1 MGSNT
6 LIGKFYTL
14 AEWILKAMY
23 LHLLWIIFT
32 LAGGIVLGVMPSSTA
47 VFSIIRKWLQGETDL
62 KTLPFFLS
70 VYKSS
75 WKTTNLAGLIFLCL
89 STVLLVDL
97 QLNELTIK
105 SALIHLPL
113 LLFGLLLSSTMIL
126 FFPVYVHYDLKIFQ
140 HIKQAFILSLAQ
152 PLCVMAILLWIVTA
166 YILSLYIPIIFLFMG
181 ISVVTLPIMWFSLHS
196 FNKLEAKSMN

>member
-62 KTLPFFLS
+62 KTLPFSCPFI
-70 VYKSS
+70 
-75 WKTTNLAGLIFLCL
+75 NQAGKRQIW
-89 STVLLVDL
+89 
-97 QLNELTIK
+97 
-105 SALIHLPL
+105 
-113 LLFGLLLSSTMIL
+113 
-126 FFPVYVHYDLKIFQ
+126 
-140 HIKQAFILSLAQ
+140 QA
-152 PLCVMAILLWIVTA
+152 
-166 YILSLYIPIIFLFMG
+166 
-181 ISVVTLPIMWFSLHS
+181 
-196 FNKLEAKSMN
+196 